1 MYKQLKRQLDDK
13 KIIEKNIRELEERIK
28 IIIQKQ
34 LGLKGTSYSD
44 IKLEIVGN
52 TDDKFAQ
59 TFAKVESLDKE
70 RESLIEERKII
81 IDFIDDIYKS
91 ITNMNNTELNVFK
104 CRYMLGLSNQQTSER
119 LGYSIQHIKRINKE
133 ISKKMQDETFMRP

>member
-13 KIIEKNIRELEERIK
+13 KIIEKNIKELDDRIAF
-28 IIIQKQ
+28 IIQKR

-70 RESLIEERKII
+70 RESLIEEKNII
-81 IDFIDDIYKS
+81 INFIDDVYRS
-91 ITNMNNTELNVFK
+91 INNMNNVELDVFK
-104 CRYMLGLSNQQTSER
+104 CRYILGLSRKKTAER
-119 LGYSIQHIKRINKE
+119 LGYTEDRIKQITREINK
-133 ISKKMQDETFMRP
+133 KM

>member
-91 ITNMNNTELNVFK
+91 ITNMNNIELNVFK
-104 CRYMLGLSNQQTSER
+104 CRYILGLSRKKTAER
-119 LGYSIQHIKRINKE
+119 LGYTEDRIKQITRKINK
-133 ISKKMQDETFMRP
+133 KM

>member
-59 TFAKVESLDKE
+59 TFAKVESLDKD
-70 RESLIEERKII
+70 RLDLIEEKNII
-81 IDFIDDIYKS
+81 VDFIDDIYKS
-91 ITNMNNTELNVFK
+91 INNMNNVELNVFK
-104 CRYMLGLSNQQTSER
+104 CRYILGLSRKKTAER
-119 LGYSIQHIKRINKE
+119 LGYTEDRIKQITRKINK
-133 ISKKMQDETFMRP
+133 KM

>member
-13 KIIEKNIRELEERIK
+13 KIIEKNIKELDDRIAF
-28 IIIQKQ
+28 IIQKK

-70 RESLIEERKII
+70 RESLIEEKNII
-81 IDFIDDIYKS
+81 INFIDDVYRS
-91 ITNMNNTELNVFK
+91 INNMNNVELDVFK
-104 CRYMLGLSNQQTSER
+104 CRYILGLSRKKTAER
-119 LGYSIQHIKRINKE
+119 LGYTEDRIKQITREINK
-133 ISKKMQDETFMRP
+133 KM